1 MDKDSKGKLLAA
13 SVPLFAS
20 QGFAAVSIR
29 QVAEA
34 AGVNSA
40 LISYY
45 FGGKSGLYEAVL
57 KEQFSYIVDRIRML
71 SEQPLTPVDKIRGYA
86 RAVEDVHQAEP
97 YLIRLW
103 FREMAEPGSPFRH
116 IIIEH
121 IGIAAAFLRGAITE
135 GMSKGMFRADIIP
148 EYAVVGLAG
157 MLNFF
162 FAAKPAVPPEL
173 VPEVLLRNV
182 RYVDTMAEMFI
193 HALEQPKERDGK

>member
-1 MDKDSKGKLLAA
+1 MDKDSKEKLLAA
-13 SVPLFAS
+13 SVPLFAG

-57 KEQFSYIVDRIRML
+57 KQQFSYIADRIRML
-71 SEQPLTPVDKIRGYA
+71 SEQSLTPADKIRRYA
-86 RAVEDVHQAEP
+86 RAVEEVHQAEP
-97 YLIRLW
+97 YLIHLW
-103 FREMAEPGSPFRH
+103 FREMAEPTSSFRH

-121 IGIAAAFLRGAITE
+121 ISIAAAFLRGAITE
-135 GMSKGMFRADIIP
+135 GMSKGLFRADIIP
-148 EYAVVGLAG
+148 EYAVTGLAG

-162 FAAKPAVPPEL
+162 FAAKPMASAIVPPEL
-173 VPEVLLRNV
+173 LQDRS
-182 RYVDTMAEMFI
+182 YVDTMAEMFI